1 MKNKMIKLG
10 LAFALGLAASV
21 HAFDG
26 CSIRDTLLRGE
37 AHLVTGNQTGA
48 ISGISMGYQ
57 LWLAEGSVPNNS
69 LTYYDNGFFKAE
81 WQNTQD
87 YWARVGLTYEATKG
101 MPHNYK
107 KLSLEYNYT
116 KTVESGSV
124 FIGVNGWTVDP
135 AGEFFII
142 DDWIAQ
148 IDEAYVGRKFGEYEV
163 DGSKYAVYALMTD
176 EGESWRGYPY
186 RVMFTSVRETP
197 RECGYIDITAHF
209 NKFDELFT
217 GQTDTIPNA
226 RGVRK
231 NAVLKFGNLTD
242 LMATVEAF
250 DNGKGSIDYAHI
262 RFGELYAEESSSS
275 AAPESSA
282 TAPES
287 SSAAASSSSATPES
301 SSVADTVIPMAMPQ
315 MARVSGTDRNLVV
328 FDMQGRVLGKV
339 NVPAGTS
346 ADDAIFA
353 KFGRPGVY
361 MVQVGGVVKTLSVTR

>member
-1 MKNKMIKLG
+1 MKSKMMNLG

-21 HAFDG
+21 HASDG

-37 AHLVTGNQTGA
+37 AHLVTGNHTGA
-48 ISGISMGYQ
+48 ITGTSMGYQ

-69 LTYYDNGFFKAE
+69 LTYHDNGLFKAE
-81 WQNTQD
+81 WNDTQD
-87 YWARVGLTYEATKG
+87 FWARVGLTYDATNG
-101 MPHNYK
+101 IRHDYK
-107 KLSLEYNYT
+107 KLSLSYNYT

-124 FIGVNGWTVDP
+124 FIGVYGWTVNP
-135 AGEFFII
+135 AGEFFIV

-148 IDEAYVGRKFGEYEV
+148 IDEAHVGRKFGEYEV

-262 RFGELYAEESSSS
+262 RFGELYVEESSSS

-287 SSAAASSSSATPES
+287 SSVAASSSSATPES

-315 MARVSGTDRNLVV
+315 MARVSPSDRNLVV

>member
-1 MKNKMIKLG
+1 MKNEVIKFG

-21 HAFDG
+21 HASDG

-48 ISGISMGYQ
+48 ISGTSMGYQ

-87 YWARVGLTYEATKG
+87 FWARVGLTYDATNG
-101 MPHNYK
+101 IRHDYK
-107 KLSLEYNYT
+107 KLSLSYNYT

-124 FIGVNGWTVDP
+124 FIGVYGWTVNP
-135 AGEFFII
+135 AGEFFIV

-148 IDEAYVGRKFGEYEV
+148 IDEAHVGRKFGEYEV

-262 RFGELYAEESSSS
+262 RFGDLYVEGSSSS
-275 AAPESSA
+275 VAPGSSA
-282 TAPES
+282 SVPES
-287 SSAAASSSSATPES
+287 SSVAASSSSATPES

-315 MARVSGTDRNLVV
+315 MARVSPSDRNLVV

>member
-21 HAFDG
+21 HASDG

-176 EGESWRGYPY
+176 EGESWRGYTH
-186 RVMFTSVRETP
+186 RVRFTSVRETP
-197 RECGYIDITAHF
+197 RECGYMDITAHF
-209 NKFDELFT
+209 DKFDELFT

-231 NAVLKFGNLTD
+231 NSVLKFGNLTD
-242 LMATVEAF
+242 LMATVEVF
-250 DNGKGSIDYAHI
+250 DNGKGSIDYAYM
-262 RFGELYAEESSSS
+262 RFGDLYVEGSSSS
-275 AAPESSA
+275 VAPGSSA
-282 TAPES
+282 SVPES
-287 SSAAASSSSATPES
+287 SSVAASSSSATPES

-315 MARVSGTDRNLVV
+315 MARVSPSDRNLVV

>member
-21 HAFDG
+21 HASDG

-37 AHLVTGNQTGA
+37 AHLVTGNRTGA

-176 EGESWRGYPY
+176 EGESWRGYTH
-186 RVMFTSVRETP
+186 RVRFTSVRETP
-197 RECGYIDITAHF
+197 RECGYMDITAHF

-231 NAVLKFGNLTD
+231 NSVLKFGNLTD

-250 DNGKGSIDYAHI
+250 DNGKGSIDYAYM
-262 RFGELYAEESSSS
+262 RFGDLYVDESSSS
-275 AAPESSA
+275 AAPESSSVA
-282 TAPES
+282 ESSSSTVAES
-287 SSAAASSSSATPES
+287 SSAVEESSSST
-301 SSVADTVIPMAMPQ
+301 TVLPLV
-315 MARVSGTDRNLVV
+315 ARVSGADRTLMV
-328 FDMQGRVLGKV
+328 FDLQGRVLGKV
-339 NVPAGTS
+339 FVPAGTS
-346 ADDAIFA
+346 VNSVVLA
-353 KFGRPGVY
+353 KFGGTGRY
-361 MVQVGGVVKTLSVTR
+361 IVK

>member
-1 MKNKMIKLG
+1 MKNEVIKFG

-21 HAFDG
+21 HASDG

-48 ISGISMGYQ
+48 ISGTSMGYQ

-176 EGESWRGYPY
+176 EGESWRGYTH
-186 RVMFTSVRETP
+186 RVRFTSVRETP
-197 RECGYIDITAHF
+197 RECGYMDITAHF
-209 NKFDELFT
+209 DKFDELFT

-231 NAVLKFGNLTD
+231 NSVLKFGNLTD
-242 LMATVEAF
+242 LMATVEVF
-250 DNGKGSIDYAHI
+250 DNGKGSIDYAYM
-262 RFGELYAEESSSS
+262 RFGDLYVEGSSSS
-275 AAPESSA
+275 VAPGSSA
-282 TAPES
+282 SVPES
-287 SSAAASSSSATPES
+287 SSVAASSSSATPES

-315 MARVSGTDRNLVV
+315 MARVSPSDRNLVV